1 MCAIVLF
8 VISLQRGSVEQ
19 VKRVTEETIKAGKP
33 GGKFLMQPVDFLEY
47 GTPLENVEAYVKTA
61 MEHAAY

>member
-1 MCAIVLF
+1 M
-8 VISLQRGSVEQ
+8 EQ